1 MDEYLLENED
11 EGAVEAD
18 PIRAYLVQ
26 MGRHPLLSRER
37 ELELA
42 VRMDLARRKIEA
54 KLAGSPA
61 ALREVVAL
69 LERAEGAG
77 TQHFPERQRSLEEDS
92 CISGGSRVHQ
102 ALRRLR
108 ELAADLDGLREEF
121 GRRRKAGAV
130 VARLCPKLRTRRRE
144 AARLFTSLNLED
156 RQLRMLIRRLHDL
169 QRSMREAATIEER
182 ARLVR
187 EAGETPAALSARLE
201 AIERLTADLDAAR
214 CELAEGNLRLVVSV
228 AKRYRGHG
236 VPFLDL
242 IQEGNAGL
250 LRAVEKFD
258 YRLGF
263 KFSTYATWW
272 IRQAVSRSLAD
283 QARTVRLPIHTAEML
298 GRLREAANRIR
309 QETGRDPTP
318 EQVAARASLPTDQV
332 RWAMEALRRPVSLDA
347 SLGSEESS
355 RYGDLLEDTDA
366 EAPPTAVD
374 REAMRRMI
382 DEVLGT
388 LPPRE
393 AEILRLRFGIGAD
406 RRYTL
411 EEVGKLFRITRER
424 VRQLE
429 SKALRGLQDPSRA
442 ERLRGFAGQAN

>member
-1 MDEYLLENED
+1 MDEHLLENE
-11 EGAVEAD
+11 ETGAVESD

-26 MGRHPLLSRER
+26 MGRHPMLSRER

-42 VRMDLARRKIEA
+42 VRIDLARRKLTA

-61 ALREVVAL
+61 ALRDAAARLEQAQGRPQFLGPMCRSKEVPPASSGI
-69 LERAEGAG
+69 RA
-77 TQHFPERQRSLEEDS
+77 R
-92 CISGGSRVHQ
+92 Q

-108 ELAADLDGLREEF
+108 ELGEEMDGLRDELR
-121 GRRRKAGAV
+121 RRRKAGAV
-130 VARLCPKLRTRRRE
+130 IARLRPKLQALRRE
-144 AARLFTSLNLED
+144 AARVFEALDLDD
-156 RQLRMLIRRLHDL
+156 RQLRAMSGRLREL
-169 QRSMREAATIEER
+169 LRSIREAASIEER

-187 EAGETPAALSARLE
+187 EAGETPASLSARLD
-201 AIERLTADLDAAR
+201 AIERLAADLEAAR
-214 CELAEGNLRLVVSV
+214 RQLAEGNLRLVVSV

-258 YRLGF
+258 HRLGF

-283 QARTVRLPIHTAEML
+283 QSRTVRLPIHTAEML
-298 GRLREAANRIR
+298 GRLREAASQIR

-318 EQVAARASLPTDQV
+318 EEIAARTSLPAMHV

-355 RYGDLLEDTDA
+355 RYGDLLEDADA
-366 EAPPTAVD
+366 EAPPAAVD
-374 REAMRRMI
+374 REAMKRRI

-393 AEILRLRFGIGAD
+393 AEILKLRFGIGAD

-411 EEVGKLFRITRER
+411 EEVGKLFHITRER

-429 SKALRGLQDPSRA
+429 TKALRGLQDPSRV
-442 ERLRGFAGQAN
+442 ERLRGFAEQAN